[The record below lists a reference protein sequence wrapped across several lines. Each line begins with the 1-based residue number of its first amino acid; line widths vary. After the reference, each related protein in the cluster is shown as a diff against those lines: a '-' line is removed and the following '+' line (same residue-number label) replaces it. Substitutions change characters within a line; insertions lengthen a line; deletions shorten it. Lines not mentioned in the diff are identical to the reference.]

1 MPQYNVPSL
10 IFLYKIILT
19 FTIIIILHPCK
30 FIDKHVFNYRGNL
43 ILDKG
48 IAPGATV
55 FISLC
60 KSIKSSANYK
70 RNMRV
75 LFNKG

>member
-1 MPQYNVPSL
+1 M
-10 IFLYKIILT
+10 
-19 FTIIIILHPCK
+19 LHPCK
-30 FIDKHVFNYRGNL
+30 FIDKHVFNYIVTNE
-43 ILDKG
+43 LDKG
-48 IAPGATV
+48 IAPRTTM
-55 FISLC
+55 FIFLC